1 MGNLKITIC
10 GWICVFVA
18 ACVLLFTLPD
28 AAAAF
33 SPEARNP
40 AALPMHLAALG
51 EWTALLVAG
60 LMMVRRL
67 RGVIAVVVLALAL
80 SLVSSYLNLFR
91 VMKPVDVHTLHYAR
105 AALAVVWDA
114 WLIGLLR
121 IPSVRSEF
129 GLGRRRRSHRMPS

>member
-10 GWICVFVA
+10 GWVCVFVA

-33 SPEARNP
+33 SPDVKNP
-40 AALPMHLAALG
+40 SLLPMQLAALG

-67 RGVIAVVVLALAL
+67 RGVTGVIVLALVL

-91 VMKPVDVHTLHYAR
+91 VMKPVDIHTLHYAR

-129 GLGRRRRSHRMPS
+129 GLGRRRSHRRSA